1 MMLHVNLMQ
10 GISVRMHW
18 SLMYVIHVCMYPHIK
33 KFKKKGGGGR
43 EGGRKEERGRGRERK
58 RVRERE
64 RVQAKAIP
72 RRDLKE

>member
-33 KFKKKGGGGR
+33 KIKKK
-43 EGGRKEERGRGRERK
+43 EKRERK
-58 RVRERE
+58 RETERE
-64 RVQAKAIP
+64 RVCVCE
-72 RRDLKE
+72 KERETFLYLEKGIHV